1 MIDPRASYI
10 VAGCRSPIG
19 RYLGGLASLSSI
31 ELASLSIRS
40 AIERTPGLSKEII
53 EDVYMGQVVSAG
65 AGQAPA
71 RQALLK
77 AGLAPKTGAIT
88 INKVCGSGLM
98 AVMLADQAIRCG
110 DRRAIIAAGVESM
123 SQAPHLLFGGRSGWK
138 YGPQT
143 MQDAVAWDGLR
154 CAMGCSMM
162 GDYADH
168 TASQWSVSREDQDQ
182 FALMSHKKA
191 IAATQNGFFQSETA
205 PVTKSDFPAL
215 KNDVI
220 VDESPRADSSLEKLS
235 QLKPTFGAQGTVTA
249 GNASPLSDGSAA
261 VVVVDA
267 DLAVQSE
274 SPWSFKIRS
283 HAVYAA
289 EPREIF
295 VAPVGAVKLAAEKAK
310 ISVSDIDLFELNE
323 AFASQSLACIRQLG
337 IAMERV
343 NIHGGAIALGHPLG
357 CSGTR
362 VLVTLIHALLRTER
376 RLGCASLC
384 LGGGEAVAMVIERTK

>member
-1 MIDPRASYI
+1 MEPRASYI
-10 VAGCRSPIG
+10 VSGCRSPIG
-19 RYLGGLASLSSI
+19 RYLGGLAPLSAI
-31 ELASLSIRS
+31 ELAALSIRS
-40 AIERTPGLSKEII
+40 AIARVERLSKDII

-77 AGLAPKTGAIT
+77 AGLAPKTGALT

-123 SQAPHLLFGGRSGWK
+123 SQAPHLLFSGRSGWK

-154 CAMGCSMM
+154 CAIGSSMM

-168 TASQWSVSREDQDQ
+168 TASQWNVSREDQDA
-182 FALMSHKKA
+182 FALSSHQRA
-191 IAATQNGFFQSETA
+191 IAATLNGYFQNEIV
-205 PVTKSDFPAL
+205 PVTKSEFAAL
-215 KNDVI
+215 KSDV
-220 VDESPRADSSLEKLS
+220 VSDESPRADSNLEKLG
-235 QLKPTFGAQGTVTA
+235 QLKPTFGPTGTVTA

-267 DLAVQSE
+267 EWAERSQT
-274 SPWSFKIRS
+274 PWCFRIRS
-283 HAVYAA
+283 HAIFAA
-289 EPREIF
+289 EPKEIF
-295 VAPVGAVKLAAEKAK
+295 VAPVGAVRQAAEKA
-310 ISVSDIDLFELNE
+310 SVSINEIELFELNE
-323 AFASQSLACIRQLG
+323 AFASQSLACIRQLE
-337 IAMERV
+337 IPIDRV

-362 VLVTLIHALLRTER
+362 VLVTLMHAMLRTGK